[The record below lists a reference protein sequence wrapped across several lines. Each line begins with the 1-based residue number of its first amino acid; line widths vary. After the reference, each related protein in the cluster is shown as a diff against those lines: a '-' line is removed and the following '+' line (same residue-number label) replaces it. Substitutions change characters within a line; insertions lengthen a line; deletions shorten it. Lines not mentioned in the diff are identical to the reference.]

1 MLTRGDLTVSCVPR
15 PLLGQG
21 FLRISRSGLTR
32 TNFPKKQLVPRL
44 GSLPEPKWP
53 GCAKDRESRNGRD
66 WAGSTGTLGYGKWG

>member
-44 GSLPEPKWP
+44 GSLPEPKWAWM
-53 GCAKDRESRNGRD
+53 C
-66 WAGSTGTLGYGKWG
+66 